1 MNRCTLKTQFQ
12 KWTKLQGKIN
22 SFTIILENLS
32 TSLSY
37 TSFWYIRKTI
47 KTVRILT
54 SFQSWPTGVIYQT
67 VHQRHSLIKP
77 IGKNFKNWKT
87 FQHWRCFKDDRSLAQ
102 SLICI
107 IKVFGLFPLITIHL
121 CSLLV
126 SLSKGQIK
134 LILSIFYVYIVLHSL
149 LKFFPIQLW
158 TKSRVHELALEKKP
172 RARKPG

>member
-77 IGKNFKNWKT
+77 TGKNFKNWKT
-87 FQHWRCFKDDRSLAQ
+87 FQHWRCFKDDQTFKAKIIIYCGVHE
-102 SLICI
+102 ICRN
-107 IKVFGLFPLITIHL
+107 KMKTRRQRRTDEHVPLKY
-121 CSLLV
+121 S
-126 SLSKGQIK
+126 S
-134 LILSIFYVYIVLHSL
+134 VLHETSQYCSQMDCDKL
-149 LKFFPIQLW
+149 QI
-158 TKSRVHELALEKKP
+158 
-172 RARKPG
+172 